1 MKASKAAQEK
11 LLALQALDS
20 SIIQL
25 DHKAQTLPVSKI
37 LDDKTVAH
45 ATARD
50 LCVAAETEKS
60 DIKHELSKSEIDVE
74 QVVARIEKDEKRLA
88 SGLGTPKEL
97 EQLQHEL
104 GSLAKRRAELEEIE
118 LEVMVRIEAL
128 DQRISSL
135 SQERDALHEEVTKFA
150 KEKEVALDE
159 IARAKNATLSDRANL
174 TQEMEPE
181 LLTLYDKIR
190 TSADGIG
197 AARLHAGRCEG
208 CHLNIN
214 AADLS
219 RIASLPEDE
228 VVRCEECRRILV
240 RVG

>member
-1 MKASKAAQEK
+1 MKASKSAQEK

-20 SIIQL
+20 SLIQL
-25 DHKAQTLPVSKI
+25 EHKARNLPVSTV
-37 LDDKTVAH
+37 LDEKNLAF

-74 QVVARIEKDEKRLA
+74 QVVSRIERDEKRLA
-88 SGLGTPKEL
+88 SGQGSPKEL

-118 LEVMVRIEAL
+118 LEVLVRIEAL
-128 DQRISSL
+128 DLRISSL
-135 SQERDALHEEVTKFA
+135 SKERDALHEEVIKFSR
-150 KEKEVALDE
+150 EKEVALEE
-159 IARAKNATLSDRANL
+159 ITRAISATTSDRQVLANDC
-174 TQEMEPE
+174 EPE
-181 LLTLYDKIR
+181 LLALYEKIR
-190 TSADGIG
+190 ASADGIG
-197 AARLHAGRCEG
+197 AARLHAGQCQG
-208 CHLNIN
+208 CNLTIN

-219 RIASLPEDE
+219 KINALPDDE

-240 RVG
+240 RM

>member
-1 MKASKAAQEK
+1 MKAAKSAQEK

-20 SIIQL
+20 SLIQL
-25 DHKAQTLPVSKI
+25 DHKAKILPVSKL
-37 LDDKTVAH
+37 LDEKTIAH
-45 ATARD
+45 ASARD

-74 QVVARIEKDEKRLA
+74 QVVSRIERDEKRLA
-88 SGLGTPKEL
+88 SGQGTPKEL

-128 DQRISSL
+128 DQRIASL
-135 SQERDALHEEVTKFA
+135 SQERDTLHEEVIKLS
-150 KEKEVALDE
+150 KEKDVALEE
-159 IARAKNATLSDRANL
+159 ITRARNSTISERASL
-174 TQEMEPE
+174 AAEIESE
-181 LLTLYDKIR
+181 LLALYEKIR
-190 TSADGIG
+190 ASADGIG
-197 AARLHAGRCEG
+197 AARLHAGQCQG
-208 CHLNIN
+208 CHLAIN

-219 RIASLPEDE
+219 RITSLPDDD

-240 RVG
+240 RI

>member
-25 DHKAQTLPVSKI
+25 DHKARNLPVSTI

-74 QVVARIEKDEKRLA
+74 QVVSRIEKDEKRLA

-104 GSLAKRRAELEEIE
+104 GSLAKRRAELEEVE
-118 LEVMVRIEAL
+118 LEVLVRIEAL

-135 SQERDALHEEVTKFA
+135 AQERDALHEEVTKFA
-150 KEKEVALDE
+150 KEKDMALEE
-159 IARAKNATLSDRANL
+159 ITRAKNATLHDREQL
-174 TQEMEPE
+174 VPEIEPE
-181 LLTLYDKIR
+181 LLALYEKIR
-190 TSADGIG
+190 PNSDGI
-197 AARLHAGRCEG
+197 AAVRLHAGRCEG
-208 CHLNIN
+208 CHLNMS

-219 RIASLPEDE
+219 RISTLPDDE
-228 VVRCEECRRILV
+228 VVRCEECQRILV

>member
-1 MKASKAAQEK
+1 MKASKSAQEK

-20 SIIQL
+20 SLIQL
-25 DHKAQTLPVSKI
+25 EHKARNLPVSKV
-37 LDDKTVAH
+37 LDEKNLAF

-74 QVVARIEKDEKRLA
+74 QVVSRIERDEKRLA
-88 SGLGTPKEL
+88 SGQGSPKEL

-118 LEVMVRIEAL
+118 LEVLVRIEAL

-135 SQERDALHEEVTKFA
+135 SKERDALHEEVIKFSR
-150 KEKEVALDE
+150 EKEVALEE
-159 IARAKNATLSDRANL
+159 ITRAINATMSDRQVLANDC
-174 TQEMEPE
+174 EPE
-181 LLTLYDKIR
+181 LLALYEKIR
-190 TSADGIG
+190 ASADGIG
-197 AARLHAGRCEG
+197 AARLHAGQCQG
-208 CHLNIN
+208 CNLTIN

-219 RIASLPEDE
+219 KIIALPDDE

-240 RVG
+240 RM

>member
-25 DHKAQTLPVSKI
+25 DHKAKTLPVSKI

-74 QVVARIEKDEKRLA
+74 QVVSRIEKDEKRLS

-174 TQEMEPE
+174 VQEIDPE
-181 LLTLYDKIR
+181 LLALYEKIR
-190 TSADGIG
+190 SNADGIG

>member
-1 MKASKAAQEK
+1 
-11 LLALQALDS
+11 
-20 SIIQL
+20 
-25 DHKAQTLPVSKI
+25 
-37 LDDKTVAH
+37 
-45 ATARD
+45 
-50 LCVAAETEKS
+50 
-60 DIKHELSKSEIDVE
+60 
-74 QVVARIEKDEKRLA
+74 
-88 SGLGTPKEL
+88 L

-159 IARAKNATLSDRANL
+159 IARAKNATLSDRTNL
-174 TQEMEPE
+174 VQEIDPE
-181 LLTLYDKIR
+181 LLALYEKIR
-190 TSADGIG
+190 SNADGIG

>member
-1 MKASKAAQEK
+1 MKASKSAQEK
-11 LLALQALDS
+11 VLALQSLDS
-20 SIIQL
+20 SLMQL
-25 DHKAQTLPVSKI
+25 DHRSRNLPVSKV
-37 LDDKTVAH
+37 LDEKTVAF

-74 QVVARIEKDEKRLA
+74 QVVSRIERDEKRLA

-104 GSLAKRRAELEEIE
+104 SSLNKRRAELEDIE

-135 SQERDALHEEVTKFA
+135 SAQRDALHEEVTKLA
-150 KEKEVALDE
+150 KEKDAALDE
-159 IARAKNATLSDRANL
+159 INRAKNATISDREAL
-174 TQEMEPE
+174 AKEIEPE
-181 LLTLYDKIR
+181 LLAVYEKIR
-190 TSADGIG
+190 ATADGIG
-197 AARLHAGRCEG
+197 AARLHAGQCQG
-208 CHLNIN
+208 CNLSIN
-214 AADLS
+214 AADLA
-219 RIASLPEDE
+219 RISALPDDE
-228 VVRCEECRRILV
+228 LVRCEECRRILV

>member
-1 MKASKAAQEK
+1 MKASKSAQEK

-20 SIIQL
+20 SLIQL
-25 DHKAQTLPVSKI
+25 DHKANNLPVSKL
-37 LDDKTVAH
+37 LDEKTIAH
-45 ATARD
+45 ASARD

-74 QVVARIEKDEKRLA
+74 QVVARIERDEKRLA
-88 SGLGTPKEL
+88 SGQGTPKEL

-128 DQRISSL
+128 DQRIASL
-135 SQERDALHEEVTKFA
+135 SQERDSLHEEVIKLS
-150 KEKEVALDE
+150 KEKDLALEE
-159 IARAKNATLSDRANL
+159 ITRAKNATISERASL
-174 TQEMEPE
+174 AAEIEPE
-181 LLTLYDKIR
+181 LLALYEKIR
-190 TSADGIG
+190 ASADGIG
-197 AARLHAGRCEG
+197 AARLHAGQCQG
-208 CHLNIN
+208 CHLTIN

-219 RIASLPEDE
+219 KISSLPEDD

-240 RVG
+240 RI

>member
-1 MKASKAAQEK
+1 MKASKSAQEK

-20 SIIQL
+20 SLIQL
-25 DHKAQTLPVSKI
+25 EHKARNLPVSKV
-37 LDDKTVAH
+37 LDEKNLAF

-74 QVVARIEKDEKRLA
+74 QVVSRIERDEKRLA
-88 SGLGTPKEL
+88 SGQGSPKEL

-118 LEVMVRIEAL
+118 LEVLVRIEAL
-128 DQRISSL
+128 DHRISSL
-135 SQERDALHEEVTKFA
+135 SKERDALHEEVIKFSR
-150 KEKEVALDE
+150 EKEVALEE
-159 IARAKNATLSDRANL
+159 ITRAINATTSDRQVLANDC
-174 TQEMEPE
+174 EPE
-181 LLTLYDKIR
+181 LLALYEKIR
-190 TSADGIG
+190 ASADGIG
-197 AARLHAGRCEG
+197 AARLHAGQCQG
-208 CHLNIN
+208 CNLTIN

-219 RIASLPEDE
+219 KINALPDDE

-240 RVG
+240 RM

>member
-1 MKASKAAQEK
+1 MKASKSAQEK

-25 DHKAQTLPVSKI
+25 DHKAKNLPVSRI
-37 LDDKTVAH
+37 LDEKTIAF

-74 QVVARIEKDEKRLA
+74 QVVSRIERDEKRLA
-88 SGLGTPKEL
+88 SGQGSPKEL

-118 LEVMVRIEAL
+118 LEVLVRIEAL
-128 DQRISSL
+128 DQRINSL
-135 SQERDALHEEVTKFA
+135 AKERDVLHEEVIKYSR
-150 KEKEVALDE
+150 EKETALEE
-159 IARAKNATLSDRANL
+159 ITRAINSTLNDRSAL
-174 TQEMEPE
+174 ASECEPE
-181 LLTLYDKIR
+181 LLALYEKIR

-197 AARLHAGRCEG
+197 AARLHAGQCQG
-208 CHLNIN
+208 CNLTIN
-214 AADLS
+214 AADIS
-219 RIASLPEDE
+219 KINALPDDE

-240 RVG
+240 RM

>member
-1 MKASKAAQEK
+1 MKASKSAQEK

-20 SIIQL
+20 SLIQL
-25 DHKAQTLPVSKI
+25 DHKAKNLPASRI
-37 LDDKTVAH
+37 LDEKSIAF

-74 QVVARIEKDEKRLA
+74 QVVSRIERDEKRLA
-88 SGLGTPKEL
+88 SGQGSPKEL

-118 LEVMVRIEAL
+118 LEVLVRIEAL
-128 DQRISSL
+128 DQRINSL
-135 SQERDALHEEVTKFA
+135 AKERDVLHEEVIKYSR
-150 KEKEVALDE
+150 EKETALEE
-159 IARAKNATLSDRANL
+159 ITRAINSTLNDRSAL
-174 TQEMEPE
+174 ASECEPE
-181 LLTLYDKIR
+181 LLALYERIR
-190 TSADGIG
+190 TSTDGIG
-197 AARLHAGRCEG
+197 AARLHAGQCQG
-208 CHLNIN
+208 CNLTIN

-219 RIASLPEDE
+219 KINALPDDE

-240 RVG
+240 RM